1 MSDLATLRDEL
12 RESFKDK
19 ALASYGKRVSVLK
32 AVRTAINVN
41 YDAAVAAL
49 KKDLKRDDS
58 VSRGEINTCLT
69 EIDVQL
75 ATLARWMQPEPKST
89 HMLMTPGHT
98 EVRREPYGV
107 VLVIGPFNYP
117 MNLCLAPAIGALA
130 AGNCVVLKPSE
141 QSTATERWFLNNF
154 APMVDRSVFR
164 VVAADVARTTALLT
178 LQWDFI
184 FFTGSTFVGRIVS
197 RAAAEHLTPTVM
209 ELGGKAPVIVDK
221 STVHVGEAARRVAW
235 GKWINGGQT
244 CMAPDYVLCHRSK
257 HAEFTAKLT
266 AAQEDFFG
274 KDPSA
279 SEDYCRMCTL
289 HHSTRALELIE
300 KSTQDDG
307 AKVLCGGAKVC
318 DVAAK

>member
-1 MSDLATLRDEL
+1 MGDLATLREEL
-12 RESFKDK
+12 RESFKAK

-32 AVRTAINVN
+32 AARAAIVAN

-49 KKDLKRDDS
+49 NEDLKRDDS
-58 VSRGEINTCLT
+58 VSMGEINTCLT

-75 ATLARWMQPEPKST
+75 ANLARWMRPEPKST

-141 QSTATERWFLNNF
+141 QTTATERWFLEKF

-164 VVAADVARTTALLT
+164 VVAADVPRTTTLLT

-209 ELGGKAPVIVDK
+209 ELGGKAPVVVDK

-235 GKWINGGQT
+235 GKWINGGQVRFFL
-244 CMAPDYVLCHRSK
+244 CNFVSLMGSYVRS
-257 HAEFTAKLT
+257 FLISLT
-266 AAQEDFFG
+266 
-274 KDPSA
+274 
-279 SEDYCRMCTL
+279 
-289 HHSTRALELIE
+289 
-300 KSTQDDG
+300 
-307 AKVLCGGAKVC
+307 VC
-318 DVAAK
+318 Q